1 MNLPF
6 HAADGGAL
14 DVMGVAERAR
24 RIEEAG
30 FESAW
35 VHDSLVPGL
44 QPRPDSLSWL
54 LIAATATT
62 RLQLGTSILI
72 VPTKNP
78 VDLAQRV
85 LTLHL
90 VSHGRFIFG
99 AGAGSTPT
107 GHQAAGVDFD
117 DRFKLLHEG
126 VDIIRRLCN
135 GEVVDGAD
143 LRPWP
148 QALGGPPILLGAWGS
163 EVSLKKAVRSYDGWI
178 CSAARTPMSALTN
191 GIKRYRELGGTR
203 AIVGSCNID
212 LSQPTRKLDEDAPFD
227 LRCAPDDAAER
238 LQLLADLGYDEVA
251 LALYDETTDTPRR
264 HDADA
269 TAEQLAQIRALLPV
283 ATPTT
288 PTTPAT

>member
-1 MNLPF
+1 MRLGMNLPF
-6 HAADGGAL
+6 RAADGSAL
-14 DVMGVAERAR
+14 DVAGVAERAR

-62 RLQLGTSILI
+62 TLELGTSILI

-90 VSHGRFIFG
+90 VSNGRFVFG
-99 AGAGSTPT
+99 AGAGSTPS
-107 GHQAAGVDFD
+107 GHEAAGVDFEQ
-117 DRFKLLHEG
+117 RFRLLHEG
-126 VDIIRRLCN
+126 VDIIRRLTR
-135 GEVVDGAD
+135 GEQVGAAD

-148 QALGGPPILLGAWGS
+148 QALGGPPIVLGAWGS
-163 EVSLKKAVRSYDGWI
+163 EVSLRKAVRSYDGWI
-178 CSAARTPMSALTN
+178 CSAARTPMTALTE
-191 GIKRYRELGGTR
+191 GIKRYRDLGGTR
-203 AIVGSCNID
+203 AVVGSCPVD
-212 LSQPTRKLDEDAPFD
+212 LSQPTRRLDPDEPFD
-227 LRCAPDDAAER
+227 LRCAPADAAER
-238 LQLLADLGYDEVA
+238 LQMLVELGFDDVA
-251 LALYDETTDTPRR
+251 LAQYDESTTTPRR

-269 TAEQLAQIRALLPV
+269 SAEQLAEIRALLPV
-283 ATPTT
+283 AGGER
-288 PTTPAT
+288 